1 MSLRERLTGR
11 AVTGPVAVTDAQPPT
26 NGAHPTAAPNAAP
39 GYAPPQRSRTP
50 AAGASTASGMFGHV
64 IEEERLGVVDQLKS
78 DLHHRLIER
87 LDLEALEAIKDE
99 ALIAAQIRRAASTL
113 LRDEATPLSQA
124 QREEIVDQIVY
135 EVVGLGPIEPLF
147 RDPTISDI
155 LVNGSKT
162 IFVERRGRLTKVA
175 ASFRNDA
182 HLLSVIDRIVSRV
195 GRRVD
200 ESSPMVDARLPD
212 GSRVN
217 AIVPP
222 LALDGPVLS
231 IRRFGADLSIE
242 QLVANGAMSPEMM
255 TLLGGCVTARLNV
268 LISGGTGSGKT
279 TLLNALAS
287 FIQPDHRII
296 TIEDAAELRLQQSH
310 VVRLE
315 TRPPNIEGKGE
326 VTQRA
331 LVRNSLRMRPD
342 RIILGEVRGPEALD
356 MLQAMNTGHE
366 GSLATIHANTP
377 RDALARLE
385 NMVGMAGVNLTPRA
399 IRQQIASAITVILQA
414 SRLADGTRKVVSM
427 QEITGMEGE
436 IISMQEIF
444 RFEQTGIDADGKVQG
459 HFCATGVRPRF
470 ADRLR
475 MFGAAVPEDTFDP
488 DRVFT

>member
-1 MSLRERLTGR
+1 MSLRERLS
-11 AVTGPVAVTDAQPPT
+11 VTDEERQFQPV
-26 NGAHPTAAPNAAP
+26 
-39 GYAPPQRSRTP
+39 P
-50 AAGASTASGMFGHV
+50 AAAQQAYAELKKTMHQMILDRIDLERLKRLTSEQFKHELALLV
-64 IEEERLGVVDQLKS
+64 QRIIEEERIVLNQQERHHLVLDIQHEMLGFG
-78 DLHHRLIER
+78 
-87 LDLEALEAIKDE
+87 
-99 ALIAAQIRRAASTL
+99 
-113 LRDEATPLSQA
+113 PL
-124 QREEIVDQIVY
+124 
-135 EVVGLGPIEPLF
+135 EPLLN
-147 RDPTISDI
+147 DPTVSDI
-155 LVNGSKT
+155 LVNTYDKVY
-162 IFVERRGRLTKVA
+162 VERRGRLELTDV
-175 ASFRNDA
+175 SFHDNA
-182 HLLSVIDRIVSRV
+182 HLMKIIEKIVSRV

-217 AIVPP
+217 AIIPP
-222 LALDGPVLS
+222 LAVDGPLVS
-231 IRRFGADLSIE
+231 IRRFGA
-242 QLVANGAMSPEMM
+242 SPL
-255 TLLGGCVTARLNV
+255 TVQNLLDYKSVTPPMIKVLESLGLAKVNI

-279 TLLNALAS
+279 TMLNLIS
-287 FIQPDHRII
+287 GFIPGNERIV
-296 TIEDAAELRLQQSH
+296 TIEDAAELQLRQPH

-385 NMVGMAGVNLTPRA
+385 NMVGMAGVSLTPRA

>member
-1 MSLRERLTGR
+1 MSLRERLS
-11 AVTGPVAVTDAQPPT
+11 VTDEERQYQPV
-26 NGAHPTAAPNAAP
+26 
-39 GYAPPQRSRTP
+39 P
-50 AAGASTASGMFGHV
+50 AAAQQAYAELKKTMHQMILDRIDLERLKRLTSEQFKHELALLV
-64 IEEERLGVVDQLKS
+64 QRIIEEERIVLNQQERHHLVLDIQHEMLGFG
-78 DLHHRLIER
+78 
-87 LDLEALEAIKDE
+87 
-99 ALIAAQIRRAASTL
+99 
-113 LRDEATPLSQA
+113 PL
-124 QREEIVDQIVY
+124 
-135 EVVGLGPIEPLF
+135 EPLLN
-147 RDPTISDI
+147 DPTVSDI
-155 LVNGSKT
+155 LVNTYDKVY
-162 IFVERRGRLTKVA
+162 VERRGRLELTDVT
-175 ASFRNDA
+175 FHDNA
-182 HLLSVIDRIVSRV
+182 HLMKIIEKIVSRV

-217 AIVPP
+217 AIIPP
-222 LALDGPVLS
+222 LAVDGPLVS
-231 IRRFGADLSIE
+231 IRRFGATPLTV
-242 QLVANGAMSPEMM
+242 QN
-255 TLLGGCVTARLNV
+255 LLDYKSVTPPMIKVLESLGLAKVNI

-279 TLLNALAS
+279 TMLNLIS
-287 FIQPDHRII
+287 GFIPGNERIV
-296 TIEDAAELRLQQSH
+296 TIEDAAELQLRQPH

-385 NMVGMAGVNLTPRA
+385 NMVGMAGVSLTARA

-414 SRLADGTRKVVSM
+414 TRLADGTRKVVSM

-436 IISMQEIF
+436 VISMQEIF

>member
-1 MSLRERLTGR
+1 MHQMILDRIDLERLKRLTSEQFKHEL
-11 AVTGPVAVTDAQPPT
+11 ALLV
-26 NGAHPTAAPNAAP
+26 
-39 GYAPPQRSRTP
+39 QRI
-50 AAGASTASGMFGHV
+50 
-64 IEEERLGVVDQLKS
+64 IEEERIVLNQQERHHLVLDIQHEMLGFG
-78 DLHHRLIER
+78 
-87 LDLEALEAIKDE
+87 
-99 ALIAAQIRRAASTL
+99 
-113 LRDEATPLSQA
+113 PL
-124 QREEIVDQIVY
+124 
-135 EVVGLGPIEPLF
+135 EPLLN
-147 RDPTISDI
+147 DPTVSDI
-155 LVNGSKT
+155 LVNTYDKVY
-162 IFVERRGRLTKVA
+162 VERRGRLELTDVT
-175 ASFRNDA
+175 FHDNA
-182 HLLSVIDRIVSRV
+182 HLMKIIEKIVSRV

-217 AIVPP
+217 AIIPP
-222 LALDGPVLS
+222 LAVDGPLVS
-231 IRRFGADLSIE
+231 IRRFGA
-242 QLVANGAMSPEMM
+242 SPL
-255 TLLGGCVTARLNV
+255 TVQNLLDYKSVTPPMIKVLESLGLAKVNI

-279 TLLNALAS
+279 TMLNLIS
-287 FIQPDHRII
+287 GFIPGNERIV
-296 TIEDAAELRLQQSH
+296 TIEDAAELQLRQPH

-331 LVRNSLRMRPD
+331 LVRNALRMRPD

-385 NMVGMAGVNLTPRA
+385 NMVGMAGVSLTPRA

-427 QEITGMEGE
+427 QEITGMEGD

-444 RFEQTGIDADGKVQG
+444 RFEQTGIDTDGKVLG